1 MKLHARAVLVVGL
14 LSGATLCRA
23 ADTNWI
29 SIFPSGSEQILR
41 EEGAAVWTRQADF
54 IVGAAADP
62 AIERLSGRGITPIA
76 EFPDAGQWM
85 YMLHH
90 RPGFVPPQTS
100 GASIYRL
107 TPEIDL
113 YLFPAGT
120 RVELPRVKPY
130 AGFQAIPRVPLPP
143 RVTHPADLAA
153 ATPLAPAACRWGA

>member
-14 LSGATLCRA
+14 LSGATLGRA

-85 YMLHH
+85 YMLTIGPVSCRL
-90 RPGFVPPQTS
+90 RPP
-100 GASIYRL
+100 ALRSI
-107 TPEIDL
+107 
-113 YLFPAGT
+113 G
-120 RVELPRVKPY
+120 
-130 AGFQAIPRVPLPP
+130 
-143 RVTHPADLAA
+143 
-153 ATPLAPAACRWGA
+153 